1 MLVRQGLPS
10 VKATSWCTK
19 EGEFLRVTLPKLHI
33 CSIYRRGGLNQ
44 SEADEF
50 DTPIAQDISS
60 LGNSSCLLA
69 GDWNHEPLTS
79 PWNVWALSFAG
90 SLSFPTEKKTESQ
103 QDGSSQVI
111 HFPAPTRWESNN
123 CIDWGI
129 TKGFETQPKLLP
141 DKWGDHKALHWTLPG
156 PPQAVQPVFRLR
168 PTINLSC
175 PEECNKEDWLDLL
188 EKAWTDTK
196 HYLPPDPSWAQLC
209 QHAERICIIALD
221 RLGIPRQAPRNS
233 HKGDIPVMQI
243 NTSHHRTRP
252 DGPDSVKLARLRRL
266 WRRMMA
272 WHNQHI
278 ISHDLKKAILRETS
292 WFNCPFDPLSR
303 NDCDE
308 CFAWLSE
315 KIKTLETHLSAKR
328 LENWKRK
335 IRSNEQKV
343 WQWLRRD
350 KQVEPVQHVLD
361 PAGTPLDGHDLFKA
375 IEQFWRGHWPTAPP
389 DINENY
395 SELLNNQNN
404 LPDLPPLTGW
414 DLRNMASKKKKKAA
428 GPDGWKCEEIAS
440 LPLPMLDLFAKYINQ
455 IEQGLHGWPEPLKC
469 WRQVLIPKPG
479 KDHSS
484 LDNWRPISVG
494 SAFYRVWSAVRVQQ
508 LQNKI
513 LHLAGSDVHGG
524 IPNRGT
530 HTALT
535 EPLCELQR
543 TQSLQANGIPMAQ
556 IRPALRYLGM
566 ADLTKAFDKLH
577 SVHATASALRL
588 GLPKQVVK
596 AWSAAW
602 IGQKRIL
609 QMRHSCSS
617 FWVDSMSNLPQ
628 GDPASPL
635 GLMCCLVEAL
645 DRIKQRFPDSPEF
658 GRTLHRMYLDDRSWF
673 CSRQSTCL
681 LIAKAWKTEAENLGL
696 DESKNKAEFAVIS
709 SRPSQARK
717 EFTEALRAAN
727 VPGQVVIRPKI
738 LGSRISTMRNAAK
751 QVKEETERLERAK
764 GLTKSIQRLPM
775 SKGKKLMF
783 AKGAAVSLVA
793 TPVLHKL
800 PTLQALKSIQ
810 SQVTACGSN
819 TKGFLTQLLLGHTA
833 CLNFQAGK
841 VSALFTLLQSTENP
855 VIRQA
860 WSGSVCNGPVSLLR
874 KWMQRQGWTERS
886 RWQWSHPSSGIFLAH
901 QGTPH

>member
-1 MLVRQGLPS
+1 
-10 VKATSWCTK
+10 
-19 EGEFLRVTLPKLHI
+19 
-33 CSIYRRGGLNQ
+33 
-44 SEADEF
+44 
-50 DTPIAQDISS
+50 
-60 LGNSSCLLA
+60 
-69 GDWNHEPLTS
+69 
-79 PWNVWALSFAG
+79 
-90 SLSFPTEKKTESQ
+90 
-103 QDGSSQVI
+103 
-111 HFPAPTRWESNN
+111 
-123 CIDWGI
+123 
-129 TKGFETQPKLLP
+129 
-141 DKWGDHKALHWTLPG
+141 
-156 PPQAVQPVFRLR
+156 
-168 PTINLSC
+168 
-175 PEECNKEDWLDLL
+175 
-188 EKAWTDTK
+188 
-196 HYLPPDPSWAQLC
+196 
-209 QHAERICIIALD
+209 
-221 RLGIPRQAPRNS
+221 
-233 HKGDIPVMQI
+233 
-243 NTSHHRTRP
+243 
-252 DGPDSVKLARLRRL
+252 
-266 WRRMMA
+266 
-272 WHNQHI
+272 
-278 ISHDLKKAILRETS
+278 
-292 WFNCPFDPLSR
+292 
-303 NDCDE
+303 
-308 CFAWLSE
+308 
-315 KIKTLETHLSAKR
+315 
-328 LENWKRK
+328 
-335 IRSNEQKV
+335 
-343 WQWLRRD
+343 
-350 KQVEPVQHVLD
+350 
-361 PAGTPLDGHDLFKA
+361 
-375 IEQFWRGHWPTAPP
+375 
-389 DINENY
+389 
-395 SELLNNQNN
+395 
-404 LPDLPPLTGW
+404 
-414 DLRNMASKKKKKAA
+414 
-428 GPDGWKCEEIAS
+428 
-440 LPLPMLDLFAKYINQ
+440 MLDLFAKYINQ

-617 FWVDSMSNLPQ
+617 FWVDSISNLPQ

-901 QGTPH
+901 QGTPPIPGHRKVAISSAHKDEINHWLRDAWRSHTWNKWLTKTKNHRAHAIGHREWSNVRTAFDELGQYWKSCLQNWCLMPWPYFLDLSVVRPFSMEPVTVWNPPCWFCGCEGFADFNHQAWGCPFWAAGQPPTPQDLVQFNLGWPMTTNTQYNFQVVHHLIAVRQALAERRHALD